1 MNDSTHSLKEEV
13 HRLYYEPEIGSSY
26 KNTYGEENIRN
37 LVEKCRS
44 LNGTDMQTMLEI
56 LGAYVK
62 STDLTTSYV
71 SLGVLHAL
79 GMDKEVEDAY
89 EWALKLDEKDLFIS
103 HFDIGKSLADYFFLK
118 K

>member
-1 MNDSTHSLKEEV
+1 MNDSTDTLREEV

-26 KNTYGEENIRN
+26 KNTYGEENIKN

-56 LGAYVK
+56 LGAFVK

-79 GMDKEVEDAY
+79 GMNQEVEDAY
-89 EWALKLDEKDLFIS
+89 EWAQTLEEKELFLS
-103 HFDIGKSLADYFFLK
+103 HFDIGKTLADHFFLNQ
-118 K
+118 